1 MSKIDLSN
9 ITAENIHTL
18 CSESMVSHF
27 FMCSQGEQE
36 RTENFS
42 LVMDKAREFGTTDE
56 VFNLYQQ
63 SAVLYEVPELWEK
76 PKPFGKKVKLA
87 DFPLSCLPLAARNF
101 LKETSDNIQVSYDM
115 AVLPLLSVLS
125 LCVQGK
131 AIIKNPGGGNTETLN
146 LYTLT
151 IAEPGERKSGVF
163 KAFTAPV
170 YRFQKEENERREPL
184 IREYQLKKSMLTKQ
198 LESVSKGKNTNVERA
213 KELSRELE
221 ELQPVYPLTLNVTDT
236 TPEALAA
243 ELVKNGE
250 RIGILNDEGG
260 IFDILSG
267 LYSSGT
273 ANIDLFLKA
282 YDGSPYNVIRR
293 TQQAVTSSCT

>member
-1 MSKIDLSN
+1 
-9 ITAENIHTL
+9 
-18 CSESMVSHF
+18 
-27 FMCSQGEQE
+27 MCSQGEQE

-243 ELVKNGE
+243 ELVKN
-250 RIGILNDEGG
+250 
-260 IFDILSG
+260 LS
-267 LYSSGT
+267 L
-273 ANIDLFLKA
+273 IH
-282 YDGSPYNVIRR
+282 I
-293 TQQAVTSSCT
+293 